1 MRKLMV
7 GLLCFSFMLMGIYTE
22 KINVSADEIY
32 SETDFSIAYTE
43 VYTYE

>member
-22 KINVSADEIY
+22 KINVSASISAHKQFGDIY
-32 SETDFSIAYTE
+32 LY
-43 VYTYE
+43 V